1 MKKYQE
7 STVVK
12 NDKVAENIYQLELET
27 KANLD
32 LIEPGQ
38 FLNIYF
44 QDPTKIFP
52 RPFSF
57 AGIENDIIVIL
68 YKVVGSLTKF
78 MSSWGKGYRVKI
90 LYPLGNSFKIS
101 SNKHISHIIVGGG
114 IGVAPLIFLKNRMNS
129 MGIRPYFFI
138 GMQNKASHFLPYES
152 DNQLFFSCDDGS
164 MGFKGNVVDCLKKE
178 FDRIPLQKVIYSCGP
193 DNMNKSI
200 AQFGKENNAE
210 VQVSLERLMAC
221 GLGLCQGCA
230 IKTAN
235 REKGFKYSLVCK
247 DGPVFNAEEI
257 CFDD

>member
-7 STVVK
+7 SIVVK
-12 NDKVAENIYQLELET
+12 NEKIAENIYQLELET
-27 KANLD
+27 KSNLD

-44 QDPTKIFP
+44 QDSTKIFP

-57 AGIENDIIVIL
+57 AGTKNDIIVIL
-68 YKVVGSLTKF
+68 YKVVGSLTAF
-78 MSSWGKGYRVKI
+78 MSSWGKGYKVKI
-90 LYPLGNSFKIS
+90 LYPLGNFFKIS
-101 SNKHISHIIVGGG
+101 PSKNISHIIVGGG
-114 IGVAPLIFLKNRMNS
+114 IGVAPLVFLKNRMNS
-129 MGIRPYFFI
+129 TSITPYFFI
-138 GMQNKASHFLPYES
+138 GMRNKESHFLPYKVSER
-152 DNQLFFSCDDGS
+152 LFFSCDDGS
-164 MGFKGNVVDCLKKE
+164 MGYKGSVVDCLKKE

-193 DNMNKSI
+193 DSMIKSI
-200 AQFGKENNAE
+200 ARFGKENNTE